1 MTVPEQQRAV
11 AHDVADE
18 FVPVEIPLA
27 GPIGPGDCQREWVG
41 EPYIMGDSARQ
52 QVQCPR
58 VECPR
63 ARILAGPTRDSALG
77 IHQSARFV
85 HVWQPTVCHN
95 ARMTGCAVVTG
106 SSSGIGRAI
115 ALRLAADGFP
125 VVLADIRQDP
135 LTGGEDTDVQ
145 IRRLGGEGV
154 FVHAD
159 ASSAEAGASLWGLA
173 GA

>member
-27 GPIGPGDCQREWVG
+27 GSVGPGDRQREWLG

-85 HVWQPTVCHN
+85 HVLPPTVCPKS
-95 ARMTGCAVVTG
+95 RMAGRAVVT
-106 SSSGIGRAI
+106 
-115 ALRLAADGFP
+115 
-125 VVLADIRQDP
+125 
-135 LTGGEDTDVQ
+135 
-145 IRRLGGEGV
+145 
-154 FVHAD
+154 
-159 ASSAEAGASLWGLA
+159 
-173 GA
+173 